1 MNDPVP
7 HQAIARKKILV
18 IDDDADIL
26 ALRRMRLQAEGYEVR
41 GLGDGSA
48 AMEAMADFRPDLV
61 ILDLI
66 MPNISGDA
74 LLMRIRDDATYA
86 PVKIIVSS
94 AKNFESDQKFCL
106 GLGADAYLAK
116 PVDDGALK
124 ATIRSLLKEQVT
136 LRFWGTRGSIAR
148 PGRDTLKFGGNTPCV
163 TLEMSRDRVF
173 VFDAGT
179 GLVDY
184 GRALERAGTNQKF
197 NLFISH
203 PHWDHIQ
210 GLPFFQP
217 LYRPGNEMV
226 IHGTAHG
233 KLSLR
238 EVISGQMNSLYFPV
252 TIKEYASRVYFVE
265 LGEGDHEI
273 EGVKVGTIGLN
284 HPGPTLGYRVTSAAG
299 KTFAYI
305 TDHEI
310 HPQGDAHN
318 RGRLIAFLRGADV
331 LVHDAAY
338 FDEEYPARVGWGHS
352 ALSEVLKLAEEA
364 QVKTLYLFHH
374 DPAHDDAAVER
385 KEMLAR
391 EYLEERSSPVRCVA
405 AREGAAVVI

>member
-1 MNDPVP
+1 MNDPALHP
-7 HQAIARKKILV
+7 AIAKKILIV
-18 IDDDADIL
+18 DDDADIL
-26 ALRRMRLQAEGYEVR
+26 SLRRMRLQAEGYEVC
-41 GLGDGSA
+41 GIGDGSL
-48 AMEAMADFRPDLV
+48 AMAAMADFRPDLV

-66 MPNISGDA
+66 MPNISGDM
-74 LLMRIRDDATYA
+74 LLMRIRDDAAYA

-106 GLGADAYLAK
+106 GLGADAYLTK
-116 PVDDGALK
+116 PVDEGSLTS
-124 ATIRSLLKEQVT
+124 TIRTLLKEQVT
-136 LRFWGTRGSIAR
+136 VRFWGTRGSIAR

-163 TLEMSRDRVF
+163 TLETSRDSTF

-184 GRALERAGTNQKF
+184 GRTLAGARTHHKF

-217 LYRPGNEMV
+217 LYRQGNEMV

-238 EVISGQMNSLYFPV
+238 EVISGQMNNLYFPV

-265 LGEGDHEI
+265 LDEGDHEI
-273 EGVKVGTIGLN
+273 DGVKVGAIGLN
-284 HPGPTLGYRVTSAAG
+284 HPGPTLGYRVTSG
-299 KTFAYI
+299 SKTFAYI

-310 HPQGDAHN
+310 HPSGDLHN
-318 RGRLIAFLRGADV
+318 RNRLIAFVKGADV
-331 LVHDAAY
+331 LVHDTTY
-338 FDEEYPARVGWGHS
+338 FDEEYAARVGWGHS

-364 QVKTLYLFHH
+364 RVKSLYLFHH
-374 DPAHDDAAVER
+374 DPGHDDEAVER
-385 KEMLAR
+385 KESLAQQYF
-391 EYLEERSSPVRCVA
+391 EQRSSPVRCVA